1 MQGKEYASNGEP
13 DRAKKAVCSARVL
26 AIIGILSGIAVVVI
40 FIVLRALAN
49 DGNEDT
55 SNEQ

>member
-26 AIIGILSGIAVVVI
+26 AIIGILSGIVVMMI
-40 FIVLRALAN
+40 FIFVRTL
-49 DGNEDT
+49 GNNENEET
-55 SNEQ
+55 SNQQ